1 MRIFDRSNTDA
12 ADNMGPRGPNGEG
25 VSSEKHRSPM
35 KPVQIFLLDLLVI
48 IILIWLL
55 FGFAMGAVTAPNNDM
70 SPNIKMKDL
79 LLYYRLEDK
88 YTAQDVVVINK
99 NGRVY
104 IGRIVA
110 VSGDTVNITDDEHLE
125 INGKAV
131 TETNIYTS
139 TPRYEGFVEYP
150 VTLPEDTCFVLSDD
164 RCGGEDS
171 RYYGVVDRS
180 EIKGKVVITLRRHNI

>member
-55 FGFAMGAVTAPNNDM
+55 FGFALGAVTAPNNDM

-88 YTAQDVVVINK
+88 YTAQDVVVIN
-99 NGRVY
+99 
-104 IGRIVA
+104 
-110 VSGDTVNITDDEHLE
+110 
-125 INGKAV
+125 
-131 TETNIYTS
+131 
-139 TPRYEGFVEYP
+139 
-150 VTLPEDTCFVLSDD
+150 
-164 RCGGEDS
+164 
-171 RYYGVVDRS
+171 
-180 EIKGKVVITLRRHNI
+180 